1 MGAAPEMIGIA
12 ADGEATMMG
21 AAPEMIGIAEAETT
35 IMITIMITIITTIM
49 TITMITTRPV
59 IAVGH

>member
-35 IMITIMITIITTIM
+35 IMITIITTIM